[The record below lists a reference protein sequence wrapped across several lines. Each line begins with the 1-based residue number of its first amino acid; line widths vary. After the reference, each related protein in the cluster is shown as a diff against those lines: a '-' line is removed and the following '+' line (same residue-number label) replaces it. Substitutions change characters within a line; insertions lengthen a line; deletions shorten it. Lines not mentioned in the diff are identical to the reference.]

1 MSVMQSPASI
11 GSVGTSQIP
20 SSTTSFR
27 HAQWRMLLAAMFC
40 YLFFYTGRQTF
51 GFAIPGIQAE
61 FGVSKAAL
69 GWASAALLWCYA
81 IGQAING
88 NLGDK
93 FGGRRVMSAGAILS
107 FIMNWATS
115 LSTGIV
121 SLSVFW
127 GINGYFQSM
136 GWAPG
141 SRLLSNWWGRHERGT
156 VYGLYT
162 FAAGLA
168 SVLSFVTSLVV
179 VGYFQLDWRWI
190 FRIPVLL
197 LLIGGIAFYLIARE
211 RPEDMGFASPHD
223 DVVDDGTDIG
233 SCRFRRLALPGT
245 RRCCRTGG
253 SWSPAFRSDFR
264 MPPDTGSWYG
274 CPCISSAPTGPRR
287 MRQRRSIPDGSALH
301 CRSAWRLAHLPTAG
315 SRTSSSTHAATSAIV
330 LYMVLAAITALYMY
344 TIPTTA
350 VYQGH
355 GVFVP
360 VRLLRL
366 RPAIVVLGAV
376 SRSGRPQAGG
386 TATGVM
392 NFCAYLFA
400 GWASRSSGISWMANT
415 SVVFL
420 SSRRVPL
427 PAQPSQ
433 ALFVVNIQMEKWRGV
448 RRVCAEPLILKI
460 SSRISFKI
468 SASL

>member
-1 MSVMQSPASI
+1 MSITFSPGSA
-11 GSVGTSQIP
+11 GSVGFQNPELAS
-20 SSTTSFR
+20 SFR
-27 HAQWRMLLAAMFC
+27 RAQWRMLFAAMFC

-61 FGVSKAAL
+61 FGVTKEAL

-168 SVLSFVTSLVV
+168 SVLSFATSLIV

-190 FRIPVLL
+190 FRIPVVLL
-197 LLIGGIAFYLIARE
+197 LLGGIAFYLIARE
-211 RPEDMGFASPHD
+211 RPEEMGFTSPHD
-223 DVVDDGTDIG
+223 EADDVEASESSVSDGESSLTRYKAVLSNWRLLVAGLSIGFQNAARYGLLIWVPVHFLGANWAKAGTTAAVDPRWI
-233 SCRFRRLALPGT
+233 SIALPVGMAVGAFSNGWVSDKFFNS
-245 RRCCRTGG
+245 RRYT
-253 SWSPAFRSDFR
+253 
-264 MPPDTGSWYG
+264 
-274 CPCISSAPTGPRR
+274 
-287 MRQRRSIPDGSALH
+287 
-301 CRSAWRLAHLPTAG
+301 
-315 SRTSSSTHAATSAIV
+315 AIV
-330 LYMVLAAITALYMY
+330 LYMALAAVTSLCMY
-344 TIPTTA
+344 TIPTTD
-350 VYQGH
+350 
-355 GVFVP
+355 
-360 VRLLRL
+360 
-366 RPAIVVLGAV
+366 VVLGMAV
-376 SRSGRPQAGG
+376 LFLCGFFVYGPQSSFWALCPDLVGHKRAG

-400 GWASRSSGISWMANT
+400 GLGEPIIGHFMDTQHNT
-415 SVVFL
+415 SLVFL
-420 SSRRVPL
+420 
-427 PAQPSQ
+427 
-433 ALFVVNIQMEKWRGV
+433 VVA
-448 RRVCAEPLILKI
+448 VCAAL
-460 SSRISFKI
+460 
-468 SASL
+468 SASVAIFIRR

>member
-1 MSVMQSPASI
+1 MSITFSPAS
-11 GSVGTSQIP
+11 V
-20 SSTTSFR
+20 SSSGIQNPELATSFR
-27 HAQWRMLLAAMFC
+27 RAQWRMLLAAMFC

-61 FGVSKAAL
+61 FGVTKEAL

-88 NLGDK
+88 NFGDK

-141 SRLLSNWWGRHERGT
+141 SRLLSNWWERHERGT

-168 SVLSFVTSLVV
+168 SVLSFATSLVV

-190 FRIPVLL
+190 FRIPVAL

-211 RPEDMGFASPHD
+211 RPEDMGFTSPHD
-223 DVVDDGTDIG
+223 EADDVRAAEDPVGDGESSLARYKAVLSTWRLLVAGVAIGFQNAARYGLLVWVPVHFLGSNWSKAGAASVVDPRWI
-233 SCRFRRLALPGT
+233 SIALPVGMAV
-245 RRCCRTGG
+245 G
-253 SWSPAFRSDFR
+253 AFSNGWISDKVF
-264 MPPDTGSWYG
+264 
-274 CPCISSAPTGPRR
+274 
-287 MRQRRSIPDGSALH
+287 
-301 CRSAWRLAHLPTAG
+301 G
-315 SRTSSSTHAATSAIV
+315 SRRYLAIV
-330 LYMVLAAITALYMY
+330 LYMALAAITALCMY
-344 TIPTTA
+344 TIPTSE
-350 VYQGH
+350 VYLGMTVLFLCGFFTYGPQSSFWALCPDLVGH
-355 GVFVP
+355 K
-360 VRLLRL
+360 R
-366 RPAIVVLGAV
+366 A
-376 SRSGRPQAGG
+376 G

-392 NFCAYLFA
+392 NFFAYLFA
-400 GWASRSSGISWMANT
+400 GLGEPMIGHFMDAHNQT
-415 SVVFL
+415 SLVFL
-420 SSRRVPL
+420 VVAACAAASAIVASFIRR
-427 PAQPSQ
+427 
-433 ALFVVNIQMEKWRGV
+433 
-448 RRVCAEPLILKI
+448 
-460 SSRISFKI
+460 
-468 SASL
+468 

>member
-1 MSVMQSPASI
+1 MSITLSP
-11 GSVGTSQIP
+11 GSVGSVGIQDP
-20 SSTTSFR
+20 GLATSFR
-27 HAQWRMLLAAMFC
+27 RAQWRMLLAAMFC

-168 SVLSFVTSLVV
+168 SVLSFATSLLV
-179 VGYFQLDWRWI
+179 VGYLQLDWRWI
-190 FRIPVLL
+190 FRLPVILL
-197 LLIGGIAFYLIARE
+197 LLGGVAFYLIARE
-211 RPEDMGFASPHD
+211 RPEDMGFTSPHD
-223 DVVDDGTDIG
+223 EADDVTASEAAEIDGESSLTRYKSVLANWRLLVASLSIGFQNAARYGLLVWVPVHFLGANWAKAGATGAVDPRWI
-233 SCRFRRLALPGT
+233 SIALPVGMAAGAFT
-245 RRCCRTGG
+245 NGWVSDKFFNSRRYT
-253 SWSPAFRSDFR
+253 
-264 MPPDTGSWYG
+264 
-274 CPCISSAPTGPRR
+274 
-287 MRQRRSIPDGSALH
+287 
-301 CRSAWRLAHLPTAG
+301 
-315 SRTSSSTHAATSAIV
+315 AIV
-330 LYMVLAAITALYMY
+330 LYMALAAVTSLYMY
-344 TIPTTA
+344 TIPTTE
-350 VYQGH
+350 
-355 GVFVP
+355 
-360 VRLLRL
+360 
-366 RPAIVVLGAV
+366 VVLGMAV
-376 SRSGRPQAGG
+376 LFLCGFFVYGPQSSFWALCPDLVGHKRAG

-400 GWASRSSGISWMANT
+400 GLG
-415 SVVFL
+415 
-420 SSRRVPL
+420 
-427 PAQPSQ
+427 
-433 ALFVVNIQMEKWRGV
+433 
-448 RRVCAEPLILKI
+448 EPLIGHFMDTQQNTSLVFVVVAI
-460 SSRISFKI
+460 CAAL
-468 SASL
+468 SASVATFIRR

>member
-1 MSVMQSPASI
+1 MSITVSPGSL
-11 GSVGTSQIP
+11 GSVGIQNP
-20 SSTTSFR
+20 ELATSFR
-27 HAQWRMLLAAMFC
+27 RAQWRMLLAAMFC

-168 SVLSFVTSLVV
+168 SVLSFGTSLVV
-179 VGYFQLDWRWI
+179 VGYFQMDWRWI
-190 FRIPVLL
+190 FRLPVLL
-197 LLIGGIAFYLIARE
+197 LLLGGIAFYLVARE

-223 DVVDDGTDIG
+223 EMDEVKPAEAAAIDGESSFVRYKAVLSSWRLLVASLSIGFQNAARYGLLVWVPVHFLGTNWTKADATTAVDPRWVSI
-233 SCRFRRLALPGT
+233 ALPVGMAVGAFT
-245 RRCCRTGG
+245 NGWVSDKFFNSRRY
-253 SWSPAFRSDFR
+253 A
-264 MPPDTGSWYG
+264 
-274 CPCISSAPTGPRR
+274 
-287 MRQRRSIPDGSALH
+287 
-301 CRSAWRLAHLPTAG
+301 
-315 SRTSSSTHAATSAIV
+315 AIV
-330 LYMVLAAITALYMY
+330 LYMVLAAVTSLYMY
-344 TIPTTA
+344 SIPTTDVFRGMA
-350 VYQGH
+350 VLFLCGFFVYGPQSSFWALCPDLVGH
-355 GVFVP
+355 K
-360 VRLLRL
+360 R
-366 RPAIVVLGAV
+366 A
-376 SRSGRPQAGG
+376 G
-386 TATGVM
+386 TATGIM

-400 GWASRSSGISWMANT
+400 GLG
-415 SVVFL
+415 
-420 SSRRVPL
+420 
-427 PAQPSQ
+427 
-433 ALFVVNIQMEKWRGV
+433 
-448 RRVCAEPLILKI
+448 EPLIGHFMDAHQNNTSLVFLVVATCAAV
-460 SSRISFKI
+460 SAAVASFI
-468 SASL
+468 RR

>member
-1 MSVMQSPASI
+1 MSITLSP
-11 GSVGTSQIP
+11 GSVGSVGIQNP
-20 SSTTSFR
+20 ELATSFR
-27 HAQWRMLLAAMFC
+27 RAQSRMLLAAMFC

-61 FGVSKAAL
+61 FGMSKAAL

-168 SVLSFVTSLVV
+168 SVLSFGTSLVV
-179 VGYFQLDWRWI
+179 VGYFQMDWRWI
-190 FRIPVLL
+190 FRLPVLL
-197 LLIGGIAFYLIARE
+197 LLLGGIAFYLVARE

-223 DVVDDGTDIG
+223 EADEVKAAEAAVIDGEGSFARYKAVLSNWRLVVASLSIG
-233 SCRFRRLALPGT
+233 FQNAARYGLLVWVPVHFLGSNWAKADATAAVDPRWVSIALPVGMAMGAFT
-245 RRCCRTGG
+245 NGWVSDKFFNSRRY
-253 SWSPAFRSDFR
+253 A
-264 MPPDTGSWYG
+264 
-274 CPCISSAPTGPRR
+274 
-287 MRQRRSIPDGSALH
+287 
-301 CRSAWRLAHLPTAG
+301 
-315 SRTSSSTHAATSAIV
+315 AIV
-330 LYMVLAAITALYMY
+330 LYMVLAAVTSLYMY
-344 TIPTTA
+344 TIPTTDVVFGMA
-350 VYQGH
+350 VLFLCGFFVYGPQSSFWALCPDLVGH
-355 GVFVP
+355 K
-360 VRLLRL
+360 R
-366 RPAIVVLGAV
+366 A
-376 SRSGRPQAGG
+376 G

-400 GWASRSSGISWMANT
+400 GLG
-415 SVVFL
+415 
-420 SSRRVPL
+420 
-427 PAQPSQ
+427 
-433 ALFVVNIQMEKWRGV
+433 
-448 RRVCAEPLILKI
+448 EPLIGHFMDTHQNNTSLVFLVVAT
-460 SSRISFKI
+460 SAAVASFI
-468 SASL
+468 RR